1 MDDHDAVLADINVA
15 QIEDKRVE
23 LVIDAGTILE
33 ATLVVLR
40 NHGGLWFQE
49 ESFVVPRRRE

>member
-33 ATLVVLR
+33 ATLEVLR
-40 NHGGLWFQE
+40 NHGGLLFQE
-49 ESFVVPRRRE
+49 ESFVASRRQG

>member
-33 ATLVVLR
+33 ATLEVLR

-49 ESFVVPRRRE
+49 ESFVASRRRG

>member
-40 NHGGLWFQE
+40 NYGGLCFQE
-49 ESFVVPRRRE
+49 ESFVASRRQG

>member
-15 QIEDKRVE
+15 RIEDKRVE

-33 ATLVVLR
+33 ATLEVLR
-40 NHGGLWFQE
+40 NLGGLWFQE
-49 ESFVVPRRRE
+49 ESFVAS

>member
-1 MDDHDAVLADINVA
+1 MLADINVA

-33 ATLVVLR
+33 ATLEVLR

-49 ESFVVPRRRE
+49 ESFVASRRRG